1 MSVGTI
7 PALRSRCGI
16 LFIFIVA
23 ELKCVPLI
31 YWTAAA
37 VRVDAALFL
46 SFPVQTVPAVI
57 YVVVPRLAIR
67 SHAYTS
73 FRPRRDKKI
82 ARLPTHASLWVTDA
96 LCMINHIRICQF
108 RTNSDSS
115 IKRFLRKK
123 TRKTSTVHRSV
134 LHAQMGSIF
143 PHFLT
148 QNHLQNEFSPNF
160 NSKKQDQNRINQ
172 DKKCQTESK
181 DFI

>member
-96 LCMINHIRICQF
+96 LCTINHIRMCQI

-115 IKRFLRKK
+115 VKQFRGKK
-123 TRKTSTVHRSV
+123 TRKASNNHSSI
-134 LHAQMGSIF
+134 LHAQKASIF

-148 QNHLQNEFSPNF
+148 QNHLKNEFSPIF
-160 NSKKQDQNRINQ
+160 NSKKQVQNWINQ
-172 DKKCQTESK
+172 DKKRQTKTKE
-181 DFI
+181 FI